1 MRSTTAVAVAAAL
14 AGCAAPKPAVDTTP
28 ENPTA
33 VFETKTSS
41 TGIAGNFPFET
52 TEKRF
57 VRSDMRREEHATKG
71 TGTFSGYFVTKMMGG
86 QGDTQIAR
94 LDRKLMWT
102 VSEKR
107 KEYVECPIEGCPLP
121 AGTEKPQKPEAQPE
135 QPKQKAEE
143 GCTMRIASSQFN
155 VKPSGQKKE
164 VNGFNADQYQ
174 GAWVVRFQDP
184 KKRTTTSTV
193 NLDIWTTALNED
205 MKKALD
211 TEAAF
216 GRTYLAS
223 VPHPQFP
230 MPTGKPGEHPPVP
243 PEVFSMMAAYLG
255 NLSAADRAN
264 FQKAISE
271 LQKIKGHPVS
281 TKLEWFMDGN
291 ACGSDNQEQK
301 QQQSS
306 TPKSATDALMSGAMS
321 LLNKKEEKPAGP
333 QPLLSFT
340 VDVKQM
346 GVAPMRD
353 STFTVPPTYK
363 KVSAN

>member
-1 MRSTTAVAVAAAL
+1 MRNTTAVAVATAL

-33 VFETKTSS
+33 VFETRVSS
-41 TGIAGNFPFET
+41 SGIAGNFPFET
-52 TEKRF
+52 TEKRY

-71 TGTFSGYFVTKMMGG
+71 TGTFSGYFVTKLAGG
-86 QGDTQIAR
+86 PGDTQIAR
-94 LDRKLMWT
+94 LDRKLLWT
-102 VSEKR
+102 VSDKR
-107 KEYVECPIEGCPLP
+107 KEYVECPITGCPLP
-121 AGTEKPQKPEAQPE
+121 QAAEKAQKPEAQPE

-143 GCTMRIASSQFN
+143 GCTMRIASSNFS

-174 GAWVVRFQDP
+174 GAWIVRFQDA

-205 MKKALD
+205 MKRALD

-223 VPHPQFP
+223 VPRPQFP
-230 MPTGKPGEHPPVP
+230 VPSGKPGEHPAVP
-243 PEVFSMMAAYLG
+243 AEVFTMMSAYLG
-255 NLSAADRAN
+255 NLSAADRAS
-264 FQKAISE
+264 FQRAMNE

-291 ACGSDNQEQK
+291 ACGPENQPQ

-306 TPKSATDALMSGAMS
+306 APTSVTDAAISGAIS
-321 LLNKKEEKPAGP
+321 FLKKKEEKPAGP
-333 QPLLSFT
+333 TPLLSFT
-340 VDVKQM
+340 VEVKQM
-346 GVAPMRD
+346 GVLPVRD
-353 STFTVPPTYK
+353 STFQVPATYK
-363 KVSAN
+363 KVN

>member
-1 MRSTTAVAVAAAL
+1 MKHTPIAAAVALAL

-33 VFETKTSS
+33 VFETKVSS
-41 TGIAGNFPFET
+41 SGIAGNFPFET

-57 VRSDMRREEHATKG
+57 VRSDMQRQEHATKG
-71 TGTFSGYFVTKMMGG
+71 TGTFSGFLVTKMAGG
-86 QGDTQIAR
+86 PGDTQIAR

-102 VSEKR
+102 VSDKR
-107 KEYVECPIEGCPLP
+107 KEYVECPIAGCPMP
-121 AGTEKPQKPEAQPE
+121 EQAQKPEARQE
-135 QPKQKAEE
+135 QPKQKTEE
-143 GCTMRIASSQFN
+143 GCTMRVTSSQFN

-174 GAWVVRFQDP
+174 GAWVVRFQDA

-193 NLDIWTTALNED
+193 NMDIWTTGLNED

-223 VPHPQFP
+223 VPRPQFP
-230 MPTGKPGEHPPVP
+230 VPSGKAGEHPAVP
-243 PEVFSMMAAYLG
+243 PEVFAMMSQYLG
-255 NLSAADRAN
+255 NLSAADRASMQRALN
-264 FQKAISE
+264 E

-281 TKLEWFMDGN
+281 TKLDWFLDGN
-291 ACGSDNQEQK
+291 ACQSDEQ
-301 QQQSS
+301 QREQQSS
-306 TPKSATDALMSGAMS
+306 QPKSATDALMSSAMGLFS
-321 LLNKKEEKPAGP
+321 KKEEKPAGP

-340 VDVKQM
+340 VEVKQM
-346 GVAPMRD
+346 GVVPVRD
-353 STFTVPPTYK
+353 STFNVPPTYK
-363 KVSAN
+363 KVN